1 MSTGK
6 ISIIICSIDAGK
18 FARACA
24 NYRSLMNGQDYEII
38 GIHDAQSLAEG
49 YNRGIR
55 KATGEIMIFS
65 HDDILILDRAFARK
79 IRQRLGQFD
88 LLGFVGTSRIINGT
102 WFAAGTP
109 HLHGVMSHAS
119 PKQRMLSLDIFGVS
133 AWPVIGGIKAIDGL
147 CMISTGQLARNVGFD
162 AGTFDS
168 FHLYDLDF
176 SYAAYLAGYRI
187 GVCCD
192 IPVIH
197 ESSGQFNEQHSE
209 QAERFCAKYQQQ
221 LDQFDA
227 QDPLQ
232 SARSTAEGK
241 KAWLPDSD
249 TLLKAWNPDLL
260 KRSSDSLHYLA
271 RLARRPPGGNPA

>member
-197 ESSGQFNEQHSE
+197 ESKGQFNEQHGE
-209 QAERFCAKYQQQ
+209 QAKRFSAKYQQQ
-221 LDQFDA
+221 LDQI
-227 QDPLQ
+227 DPEDPQ
-232 SARSTAEGK
+232 QRIRTTAEGK
-241 KAWLPDSD
+241 KAWLAD
-249 TLLKAWNPDLL
+249 ADLL
-260 KRSSDSLHYLA
+260 LEAWHPELLQRATDALYYATKR
-271 RLARRPPGGNPA
+271 PAGAPKD

>member
-1 MSTGK
+1 MTTGK

-79 IRQRLGQFD
+79 IRQRLGEFD

-197 ESSGQFNEQHSE
+197 ESKGQFNEQHGE
-209 QAERFCAKYQQQ
+209 QAKRFCAKYQQQ
-221 LDQFDA
+221 LDQV
-227 QDPLQ
+227 DPEDPQ
-232 SARSTAEGK
+232 QRIRTTAEGK
-241 KAWLPDSD
+241 KAWLADAD
-249 TLLKAWNPDLL
+249 LLLEAWHPELL
-260 KRSSDSLHYLA
+260 KRATDALHYA
-271 RLARRPPGGNPA
+271 TKRPAGAPKG